1 MKLILENA
9 RRRSGAWVGGIALVL
24 TFTFAGGLAAQEP
37 AVGRYEQKV
46 NVIDAVYLPKIAK
59 VIYINHMGTV
69 GSIQVEGDA
78 ATAQEITRKPDEDFT
93 SLQKLSNGEVLIGS
107 AQGMLYRFDGEAVTE
122 VAQLSE
128 FQVPILSISVSGNSY
143 WATGARGL
151 LAKSTDGKKWDL
163 MEAGHVKQP
172 PMPLPTGETGTRYFG
187 VANIVSETVV
197 VTGTVGGKPAV
208 ADQDYTIYPDDGTIE
223 ITNPFDEMSAPSI
236 AFDFQPGPPYRAGD
250 VSWNVV
256 LQENERITIAGEFG
270 YIFQSDDGGQSWVRR
285 NGRLSK
291 SEAAQLYWMSGYT
304 SGNKIALGGA
314 AGLVGTSED
323 KGENWVQLE
332 RPGRDGVFGVRFV
345 DGDKLFISG
354 AVGLAGRFKDGRWDL
369 VDRSA
374 TNLYSWLK
382 TFVQLEDGS
391 LLLLGGNSTTLS
403 YKNDTWERLQMT
415 VKQ

>member
-1 MKLILENA
+1 M
-9 RRRSGAWVGGIALVL
+9 GGIALIL

-107 AQGMLYRFDGEAVTE
+107 AQGMLCRFDGEAVTE

-208 ADQDYTIYPDDGTIE
+208 ADQDYMIYPDDGTIE

-256 LQENERITIAGEFG
+256 LQENGRITIAGEFG

-314 AGLVGTSED
+314 AGLVGISDD

-354 AVGLAGRFKDGRWDL
+354 AVGLAGRFKDDRWDL

-391 LLLLGGNSTTLS
+391 LLLLGGNSTALS
-403 YKNDTWERLQMT
+403 YKNDMWERLQMT